1 MTSHKKP
8 IPRPTRDWD
17 SVAAGV
23 IFGAIVLALVVTSGD
38 VAGPVRAFAALAVF
52 LLAAA
57 AFGRWYTRPGTP
69 DSRKAD
75 SRKFG
80 NEDGFGPE

>member
-8 IPRPTRDWD
+8 TPRPTRDWD

-23 IFGAIVLALVVTSGD
+23 FFLSVVVALIVTSGD
-38 VAGPVRAFAALAVF
+38 VAGPLKALVGLFAFLG
-52 LLAAA
+52 AAA
-57 AFGRWYTRPGTP
+57 WFGRWYTRPGTP

-75 SRKFG
+75 SRKFS